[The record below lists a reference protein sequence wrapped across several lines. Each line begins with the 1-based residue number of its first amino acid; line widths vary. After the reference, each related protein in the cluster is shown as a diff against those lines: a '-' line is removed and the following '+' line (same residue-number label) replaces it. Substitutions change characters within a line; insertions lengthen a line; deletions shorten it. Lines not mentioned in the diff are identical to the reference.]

1 MPTTEPIRVSRD
13 MKEMLKKLKTHPRET
28 YDDVVRRL
36 VETYKKCAPG
46 GL

>member
-1 MPTTEPIRVSRD
+1 MPTTEPIRMSKDV
-13 MKEMLKKLKTHPRET
+13 KEELKKLKTHPRET

-36 VETYKKCAPG
+36 IETYKKCASG

>member
-1 MPTTEPIRVSRD
+1 MPATEPIRVGKD
-13 MKEMLKKLKTHPRET
+13 TKEELKKLKAHPRET

-36 VETYKKCAPG
+36 IETYKKCVTG